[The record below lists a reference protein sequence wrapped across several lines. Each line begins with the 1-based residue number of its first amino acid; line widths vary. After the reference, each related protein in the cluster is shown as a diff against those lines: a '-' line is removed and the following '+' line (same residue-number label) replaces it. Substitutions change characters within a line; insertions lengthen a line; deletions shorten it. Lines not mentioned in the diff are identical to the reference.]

1 MNQFNIRDKQQLS
14 IVERETSI
22 VEAAVL
28 IDNITDNFDLDFSVA
43 DEGEMLE
50 ASVDSFMYDYGK

>member
-43 DEGEMLE
+43 DEGGMLE
-50 ASVDSFMYDYGK
+50 ASIDSFMYDYGK